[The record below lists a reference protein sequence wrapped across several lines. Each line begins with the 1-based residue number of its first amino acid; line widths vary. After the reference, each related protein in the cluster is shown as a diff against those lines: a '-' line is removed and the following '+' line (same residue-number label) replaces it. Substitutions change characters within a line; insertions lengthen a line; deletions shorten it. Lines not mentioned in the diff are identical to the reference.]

1 MMYVCTNI
9 KDIFNSNEQED
20 GGKGVVDHNYNAHDI
35 RLHMKVIPQIFKTL
49 MDFIVIE
56 FDELYELVVVVI
68 TSHVQ

>member
-20 GGKGVVDHNYNAHDI
+20 GGKGVVDHNYDAYDI

-49 MDFIVIE
+49 TDFIVIE